1 MIFENATILTMNPK
15 REVIE
20 HGAVVIEGKRIA
32 AVGKTKEIVAQHP
45 QLPRINCNG
54 NLLLPGLIDTHV
66 HLAQCILRGY
76 TDDKKFE
83 FLDWLTGRIFPI
95 LGNMTPEDG
104 LASASLCVLEM
115 IKSGTTGFIEV
126 LLAEHYGFDGIAKMI
141 EEAGIR
147 AALGKIVMDMD
158 PAIRDQI
165 GIHPSM
171 WEPRQVCIQNTLKM
185 FDRWN
190 GTADGR
196 IQVWFGARTAG
207 EWNRPDLYDEIS
219 QLARERNMGITI
231 HFAETPDDVAYAKT
245 QGFRSPTEFGMA
257 HGILGP
263 RTVLA
268 HYIHSDEEDW
278 KLLVETGT
286 TVSHN
291 PGSNQ
296 REPWGPAPVA
306 RMLKA
311 GVNVSMGCDAAVAN
325 NAMDMVRDLRVALHA
340 TRILEHDQAAMAPE
354 TALELATINGAKAMG
369 IEDQVGSI
377 EPGKHA
383 DFILIDLD
391 KPHLQPVWN
400 PIATLVLS
408 ALGSDVDTVVV
419 DGKIIMQGRKVL
431 TMDEEA
437 ILADIRQRRARLA
450 EKAGIEMR
458 LKWPVL

>member
-1 MIFENATILTMNPK
+1 
-15 REVIE
+15 
-20 HGAVVIEGKRIA
+20 
-32 AVGKTKEIVAQHP
+32 
-45 QLPRINCNG
+45 
-54 NLLLPGLIDTHV
+54 
-66 HLAQCILRGY
+66 
-76 TDDKKFE
+76 
-83 FLDWLTGRIFPI
+83 
-95 LGNMTPEDG
+95 MTPEDG
-104 LASASLCVLEM
+104 LASSSLCVLEM

-126 LLAEHYGFDGIAKMI
+126 LLAEHYGFSGIAEMI
-141 EEAGIR
+141 EKSGIR

-158 PAIRDQI
+158 PAIRDEI
-165 GIHPSM
+165 GMHPNM
-171 WEPRQVCIQNTLKM
+171 WETRDASIQSTLKM
-185 FDRWN
+185 YERWN
-190 GTADGR
+190 GAADGR

-207 EWNRPDLYDEIS
+207 EWNKPDMYDEIS

-231 HFAETPDDVAYAKT
+231 HFAETPEDVAYAKS

-268 HYIHSDEEDW
+268 HYIHSNEEDW
-278 KLLVETGT
+278 KLLVQTGT
-286 TVSHN
+286 TISHN

-340 TRILEHDQAAMAPE
+340 TRMFENDQAAMSPE
-354 TALELATINGAKAMG
+354 TALELATINGAIAMG

-377 EPGKHA
+377 EPGKKA
-383 DFILIDLD
+383 DFIIIDLD

-400 PIATLVLS
+400 PVATLALS
-408 ALGSDVDTVVV
+408 ALGSDVDTVII
-419 DGKIIMQGRKVL
+419 DGKIIMQGRKVQ

-437 ILADIRQRRARLA
+437 ILADIRERKVRLA
-450 EKAGIEMR
+450 KKAGIEMH
-458 LKWPVL
+458 LQWPVL